1 MKMLRT
7 MRTIAVAVLATGLA
21 VTTGCT
27 SSKELNERSARSLL
41 KDLYAKVH
49 YPIPVSIIA
58 PLMTRSPVSYGTL
71 VDNLKEKQVKENVAV
86 YIVKRLID
94 ANLVTEKVD
103 TVNYP
108 NIHGKF
114 RAGPESYCQY
124 CFDEYELE
132 MVPNTNHLK
141 GVRTRQRQNETVGH
155 FDATGVVEANG
166 LVSLGRDRF
175 QYKED
180 GGTAWLMDQDRYNIT
195 NYKGTASGST
205 VGVKW
210 YTYAYSPDL
219 KAQIEKTQVPT
230 FGGFGSAEQ
239 DTLNGGGYDIGEVS
253 DLQLGI
259 TPTMASASFAWTAS
273 LNKIGT
279 IFYEN
284 DVPRGKGRVTFVRK
298 PDETWVIKDWCVSN
312 CAF

>member
-1 MKMLRT
+1 MKSVVT
-7 MRTIAVAVLATGLA
+7 AAFAIGLLSMA
-21 VTTGCT
+21 GCT
-27 SSKELNERSARSLL
+27 SSKELNEKSARSLL

-58 PLMTRSPVSYGTL
+58 PLMTRVPVSYGTL
-71 VDNLKEKQVKENVAV
+71 VDTLKEKQVKENVAV
-86 YIVKRLID
+86 YIVKRFVD
-94 ANLVTEKVD
+94 ANLVTETVD

-114 RAGPESYCQY
+114 RADPKSYCNY

-141 GVRTRQRQNETVGH
+141 GVRSEQRQNESGQRHGDV
-155 FDATGVVEANG
+155 TGVVEPTG
-166 LVSLGRDRF
+166 LLSLGRDRF

-180 GGTAWLMDQDRYNIT
+180 GATAWLMDQDRYNIT
-195 NYKGTASGST
+195 NYQGST
-205 VGVKW
+205 LSGTTVAVKW
-210 YTYAYSPDL
+210 YTYAYSPEL

-273 LNKIGT
+273 LNKIGKLV
-279 IFYEN
+279 YQS
-284 DVPRGKGRVTFVRK
+284 DVPTGKGRVTFVRK

-312 CAF
+312 CVF